1 MMNEILTIACASTF
15 FFGVLLLIVFGF
27 FGYLRYIRYRE
38 TLALAE
44 KGLVKPQRNGGEGR
58 GTLIWGIVITGLGL
72 ALCLGLYP
80 LGFML
85 GAADFPLYFGPWMV
99 IGLVPTF
106 FGLALVLAYLIT
118 SRERKDE
125 EKPVERNEMLDE

>member
-1 MMNEILTIACASTF
+1 MNEILTIACASTF

-58 GTLIWGIVITGLGL
+58 GTLIWGIVITALGL